1 MKWLKNL
8 FENNESPARTPYLKE
23 YKGFSDFFLN
33 APNKEKIVVFT
44 EAARRANED
53 QRNTIEK
60 ARVLVAD

>member
-8 FENNESPARTPYLKE
+8 LGSKESAIKTSYVSE
-23 YKGFSDFFLN
+23 YKGFSDFLRN

-53 QRNTIEK
+53 QKNTLEK
-60 ARVLVAD
+60 ARILVAD

>member
-8 FENNESPARTPYLKE
+8 FESNESAVKTPYVNE
-23 YKGFSDFFLN
+23 YKGFSDFLRN
-33 APNKEKIVVFT
+33 APNREKIAVFT

-53 QRNTIEK
+53 QRNTLEK